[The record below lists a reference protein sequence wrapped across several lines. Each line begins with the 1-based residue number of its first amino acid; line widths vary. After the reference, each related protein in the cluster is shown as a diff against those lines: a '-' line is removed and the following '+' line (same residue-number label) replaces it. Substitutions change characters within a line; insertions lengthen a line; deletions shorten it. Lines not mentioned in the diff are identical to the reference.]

1 MKGNNIA
8 ALDPGRDKCGVAV
21 LDVKGKIL
29 FRQVVDTG
37 AVVDVLKE
45 KQQSLG
51 FSVLVTGDG
60 TTSKT
65 AQQRMKEAFPQLDI
79 VVVDEYNTTQLAKK
93 EYWNLN
99 PPTGWRKLMPLG
111 LQTPPEPVDDIVA
124 VILGRRY
131 LGEGL

>member
-1 MKGNNIA
+1 MKSGNIA

-21 LDVKGKIL
+21 LDGKGEIL

-37 AVVDVLKE
+37 SVVDVLKE

-65 AQQRMKEAFPQLDI
+65 AQQRMKDAFPKLEI

-93 EYWNLN
+93 EYWKLN

-111 LQTPPEPVDDIVA
+111 LQTPSEPVDDIVA

-131 LGEGL
+131 LGEKL